1 VLKDPQTDFTFT
13 FLTPKFIFKHEKLVD
28 SAVKEYKSEV
38 IYIQWLKNMENA
50 AVPLF

>member
-1 VLKDPQTDFTFT
+1 
-13 FLTPKFIFKHEKLVD
+13 VD

-50 AVPLF
+50 AVPLFWNVTVIDGVINLQVYAIKNFPNTG